1 MLFRS
6 KQPTLGIVWTIL
18 ALIIGG
24 SAFKIGVGHL
34 HMDPMLFLIRVP
46 VPFIFGTIIV
56 LNMLHNSVFANLK
69 QPVKGIVNTIAA
81 TVIGT
86 ALGALYG
93 AVSPMVTGPSQIG
106 PPANDYER
114 WLASAL
120 LGVTFP
126 FLIFYAEFFK
136 MWPLMKEPQ
145 SK

>member
-6 KQPTLGIVWTIL
+6 
-18 ALIIGG
+18 
-24 SAFKIGVGHL
+24 
-34 HMDPMLFLIRVP
+34 
-46 VPFIFGTIIV
+46 
-56 LNMLHNSVFANLK
+56 
-69 QPVKGIVNTIAA
+69 
-81 TVIGT
+81 
-86 ALGALYG
+86 GALYG
-93 AVSPMVTGPSQIG
+93 ALAPTVTAQLQIG

>member
-1 MLFRS
+1 M
-6 KQPTLGIVWTIL
+6 GNAL
-18 ALIIGG
+18 A
-24 SAFKIGVGHL
+24 
-34 HMDPMLFLIRVP
+34 
-46 VPFIFGTIIV
+46 
-56 LNMLHNSVFANLK
+56 
-69 QPVKGIVNTIAA
+69 
-81 TVIGT
+81 
-86 ALGALYG
+86 ALYG
-93 AVSPMVTGPSQIG
+93 ALAPTVTGQLQIG